1 MGLLTSIPQNVL
13 TSLISY
19 FSSRFQPKLNTANT
33 ATGVNSVTINAIN
46 GVARFTEAC
55 AFAPNWTDYIIYNNL
70 VTSSTLISVWVQS
83 TAGIS
88 ITLFLSANAG
98 VGQIVVSIND
108 GGSGSPAPPIVM
120 FEILN

>member
-33 ATGVNSVTINAIN
+33 ATGVTSVTINKIN
-46 GVARFTEAC
+46 GVARFTQVC
-55 AFAPNWTDYIIYNNL
+55 ANAPSWTEYIIYNNL
-70 VTSSTLISVWVQS
+70 VATDSLISVWVQS
-83 TAGIS
+83 TAPS
-88 ITLFLSANAG
+88 TITLFLSATAG
-98 VGQIVVSIND
+98 TGQITVSIND
-108 GGSGSPAPPIVM
+108 GGSGSPSAPIVM